1 MMSEREGENY
11 LLEIKLSLMKESSK
25 MEYLMEKVRFP
36 IRMELDLLKLNGFM
50 ELVKVLLKNFDL
62 FLKYLFN

>member
-36 IRMELDLLKLNGFM
+36 IRMEDLLKLNGFM
-50 ELVKVLLKNFDL
+50 ELVKMLLKNFDL

>member
-36 IRMELDLLKLNGFM
+36 IRMEDLLKLNGFM